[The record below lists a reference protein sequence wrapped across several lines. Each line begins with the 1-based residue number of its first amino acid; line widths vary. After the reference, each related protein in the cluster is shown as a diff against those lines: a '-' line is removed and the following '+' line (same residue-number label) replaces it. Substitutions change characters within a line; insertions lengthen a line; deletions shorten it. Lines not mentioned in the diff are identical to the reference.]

1 MLGDGRWT
9 NSAKRVSEE
18 FESPR
23 SMSTLS
29 EVAEAESFTTPAH
42 DGLYF
47 YQLQRKPASIHL
59 LPERKH
65 GVLVTPITC
74 LTQESAFLLVRNYVR
89 AATGWSWPQFGISV
103 ARK

>member
-9 NSAKRVSEE
+9 HSAKRVSEE

-23 SMSTLS
+23 STSTLS

-65 GVLVTPITC
+65 GRVSHSYNVLDT
-74 LTQESAFLLVRNYVR
+74 
-89 AATGWSWPQFGISV
+89 GISIP
-103 ARK
+103 ASQKLR